1 MEKKNKSET
10 KNGRRDFL
18 SLLSFGIFA
27 GMIGT
32 VAISA
37 FRFLRPAAVKA
48 REEKWFDV
56 APIAELKGNQPITYS
71 VMVEKK
77 SGWANKTEEEFVFVL
92 PQNQNQVLSSVCPHE
107 GCQVVWRDESKQFV
121 CPCHD
126 SFFAP
131 DGKKLTGPSQRDLD
145 PLPTRT
151 KDGVLQIQYVA
162 YEAHTKE
169 RIERT

>member
-1 MEKKNKSET
+1 MTEENQKPN
-10 KNGRRDFL
+10 RRKFL
-18 SLLSFGIFA
+18 SLLSFSIFA
-27 GMIGT
+27 GIAGT
-32 VAISA
+32 IAVSA
-37 FRFLRPAAVKA
+37 FRFLSPTAKTTGEA
-48 REEKWFDV
+48 KWIDV
-56 APIAELKGNQPITYS
+56 APVAELKGDKPLMCS
-71 VMVEKK
+71 VNVGKNA
-77 SGWANKTEEEFVFVL
+77 GWTNKTEEEFVFVL
-92 PQNQNQVLSSVCPHE
+92 PQNGNQVLSTVCPHE

-151 KDGVLQIQYVA
+151 KDGVLQIQYIA
-162 YEAHTKE
+162 YEAHTPE